1 MRVSLNWLKDYVNV
15 DIPPADLAHLLTM
28 SGLEVEALDPLG
40 RSLEGIVVAKILT
53 VSNHP
58 KADRL
63 FICRVDNGG
72 KEVPVVCSALNLEA
86 GALVPLAPPG
96 TRLPGGQ
103 IVD

>member
-15 DIPPADLAHLLTM
+15 DMPPADLAHLLTM

-40 RSLEGIVVAKILT
+40 QSLEGIMVAKILS

-63 FICRVDNGG
+63 FICHMDTGS
-72 KEVPVVCSALNLEA
+72 K
-86 GALVPLAPPG
+86 
-96 TRLPGGQ
+96 
-103 IVD
+103 